1 MLLSKER
8 NIPENDKCII
18 CKKYITIEDIRKKD
32 YEVVI
37 TKISKKKNM
46 HIQVALRGEKRNER
60 IFNKIRI

>member
-1 MLLSKER
+1 MLLSKDR

-37 TKISKKKNM
+37 TKRSKNRKYVHTSCIERRNKN
-46 HIQVALRGEKRNER
+46 E
-60 IFNKIRI
+60 

>member
-1 MLLSKER
+1 MLLSKEK

-37 TKISKKKNM
+37 TKRSKKKKYA
-46 HIQVALRGEKRNER
+46 HTSCIERRKR
-60 IFNKIRI
+60 K